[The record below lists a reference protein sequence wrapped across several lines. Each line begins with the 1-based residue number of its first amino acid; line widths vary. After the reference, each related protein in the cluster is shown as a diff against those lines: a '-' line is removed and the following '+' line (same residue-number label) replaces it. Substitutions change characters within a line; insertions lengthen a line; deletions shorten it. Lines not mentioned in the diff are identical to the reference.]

1 MLRSKE
7 KISLK
12 AKNLGKF
19 STVILRDNIKKKL
32 KKKHKIRITE
42 GQINKVWRDWVE
54 EEIIKPLSV
63 GSVVQIDSK
72 SKIWVKATPTYKHKR
87 AMSLRSKGLAYRNG
101 KIVEADI
108 NFDTSNYIYKVVY
121 ENISFK
127 QDKKIFFKSNV
138 KISKAV
144 NEGIINGKLITR
156 F

>member
-1 MLRSKE
+1 
-7 KISLK
+7 
-12 AKNLGKF
+12 
-19 STVILRDNIKKKL
+19 
-32 KKKHKIRITE
+32 
-42 GQINKVWRDWVE
+42 
-54 EEIIKPLSV
+54 
-63 GSVVQIDSK
+63 
-72 SKIWVKATPTYKHKR
+72 
-87 AMSLRSKGLAYRNG
+87 MSLRSKGLAYRNG

-127 QDKKIFFKSNV
+127 QDKKIFFKPNV